1 MNNFRLT
8 VEGWRGVNHSFAM
21 VNQNQLLVWAQDPDV
36 ELFHVDA
43 PLYQAHWAAG
53 QLGAGF
59 RPEEEQLL
67 RDIPAP
73 GNEPVDAVYRIHA
86 PLPSR
91 VPRLPR
97 TRQVTFMVTEF
108 GLTAKSFADGEPDL
122 ASFTDGGN
130 AIVTPSRW
138 SRDRL
143 AEFGFDPAGIH
154 VLRHGVRRQSFHP
167 ASADER
173 REARRRLNW
182 HDEHFVFANVGV
194 ATWNKG
200 IDILIAAFAT
210 LRKSHPHVRLV
221 LKDHAGLYGMGV
233 DQTMRKVAQANPGLL
248 TQDVLDSIALISG
261 NLSQQQLR
269 ALYICAD
276 CYVSPYRAEGFNL
289 PVLEAIACGTPV
301 IVTAGGAT
309 DDFCDGPWA
318 TRVEGQPRQLSRDG
332 LDNGS
337 YVELDVDRLTQVMAL
352 KVQAQTGH
360 DRLQGPAW
368 EAHIARMGWETAADE
383 VLDHLTGTGLQR
395 HEAGGADDMRVLEA
409 A

>member
-1 MNNFRLT
+1 MSKFRLT

-21 VNQNQLLVWAQDPDV
+21 VNQNQLLVWAQDPRV

-43 PLYQAHWAAG
+43 PLYQAHWASG

-59 RPEEEQLL
+59 RPEEEQRL

-73 GNEPVDAVYRIHA
+73 SSEPVDAVYRIHA
-86 PLPSR
+86 PLPPR
-91 VPRLPR
+91 VPRLPG
-97 TRQVTFMVTEF
+97 TRQVTFMVPEF
-108 GLTAKSFADGEPDL
+108 GLTAKSFGDGEPDL
-122 ASFTDGGN
+122 ASFTDGSN

-138 SRDRL
+138 ARDRL

-167 ASADER
+167 AGEDER
-173 REARRRLNW
+173 REARRRMNW
-182 HDEHFVFANVGV
+182 QDEHFVFANVGV

-301 IVTAGGAT
+301 IVTDGGAT

-318 TRVEGQPRQLSRDG
+318 TRIQGQRLRLTRDG
-332 LDNGS
+332 LENGLYMEVS
-337 YVELDVDRLTQVMAL
+337 VSALLEVMQARALAITPPPRLSGLEWQRHVDRMS
-352 KVQAQTGH
+352 
-360 DRLQGPAW
+360 W
-368 EAHIARMGWETAADE
+368 E
-383 VLDHLTGTGLQR
+383 
-395 HEAGGADDMRVLEA
+395 EA
-409 A
+409 AGDILAWCRRGTPTRESFDALPLPAAA